1 MKERNEQS
9 KPQDDRRPAWR
20 LALMVVVPT
29 LILAGIGYLGG
40 QGTFTFGDSLG
51 LPEEQT
57 EPQPEV
63 SNPDPEPEP
72 EKTEDIH
79 VELPEEV
86 RGIYWT
92 AGTAGSARGDEL
104 LEYIND
110 TTLNSVVVDVKMDN
124 GALAFEPNDDN
135 LKKYMADEPAIG
147 DLDGVLQKLKDANVY
162 RIARIPV
169 MRDTKFAQ
177 VHPDLAF
184 RYAGGAFWRDNTGA
198 IWVDPA
204 SDKVSDYALDLARE
218 AYKRGFDEVQFDYV
232 RFASDGQISAIQYPA
247 HDPQTETKVE
257 VMQRFFEK
265 TGGTL
270 QNEGIPV
277 SYDLFGMTFWN
288 KNDFNI
294 GQRLLDV
301 YPHADFISPMVY
313 PSHYPDGFYGH
324 ANPALAPYWIVNES
338 LNRGAQ
344 MMKNERDILEEE
356 SRPKLRPWIQDFDI
370 GAVYT
375 PQRIRAQIDAARD
388 AGASGW
394 MLWNARNV
402 YEPTDYGV
410 MTQDRE

>member
-1 MKERNEQS
+1 
-9 KPQDDRRPAWR
+9 
-20 LALMVVVPT
+20 MVVVPV

-51 LPEEQT
+51 LPDEVTELQPDTQAENDAGENAVRPEEEASSET
-57 EPQPEV
+57 
-63 SNPDPEPEP
+63 
-72 EKTEDIH
+72 KEDIH

-92 AGTAGSARGDEL
+92 AGTAGSERGDAL

-110 TTLNSVVVDVKMDN
+110 TALNAVVVDLKMDN
-124 GALAFEPNDDN
+124 GALAFQPDDET
-135 LKKYMADEPAIG
+135 LQQYMADEPAIG
-147 DLDGVLQKLKDANVY
+147 DLDAVLKKLKDANVY

-177 VHPDLAF
+177 VHPDSAF
-184 RYAGGAFWRDNTGA
+184 RYRGGAFWRDNTGA

-204 SDKVSDYALDLARE
+204 SDEVSDYALDLARE
-218 AYKRGFDEVQFDYV
+218 AYGRGFDEIQFDYV
-232 RFASDGQISAIQYPA
+232 RFASDGQISAIQYPV
-247 HDPQTETKVE
+247 HDPQKETKVE
-257 VMQRFFEK
+257 VMQRFFQK
-265 TGGTL
+265 TGDAL
-270 QNEGIPV
+270 QEEGIPV

-301 YPHADFISPMVY
+301 YDHADFISPMVY

-344 MMKNERDILEEE
+344 MMNTERDIPESE
-356 SRPKLRPWIQDFDI
+356 SRPKFRPWIQDFDI

-375 PQRIRAQIDAARD
+375 SQRIRAQIDAARD

-394 MLWNARNV
+394 LLWNARNV
-402 YEPTDYGV
+402 YEPTDYGK
-410 MTQDRE
+410 TP